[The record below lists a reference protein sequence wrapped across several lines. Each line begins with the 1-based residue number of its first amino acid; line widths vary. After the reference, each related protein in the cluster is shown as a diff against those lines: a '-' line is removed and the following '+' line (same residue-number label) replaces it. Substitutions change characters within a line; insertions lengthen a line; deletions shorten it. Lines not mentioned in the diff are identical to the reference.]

1 MICRELGVNK
11 SHYQKAVQKPYDFL
25 YVNKPIKRV
34 MKNFSE
40 KI

>member
-34 MKNFSE
+34 MKNFNE